1 MTEAQKPADIVTS
14 VTVTIHWAEQ
24 GGLSLMMGDR
34 MIKSVETEEQ
44 LSSFMGGFLKAL
56 RGQARHITIP
66 IEDHNR
72 LLEYR
77 DQVRRMARSGSSTKG
92 MAARLSPE
100 LSVEPTQPLD
110 DESIED
116 VANVAK
122 LSRFRSAFGLGGRT

>member
-1 MTEAQKPADIVTS
+1 MTDKPELLTS

-24 GGLSLMMGDR
+24 GGLSLMIGDR

-66 IEDHNR
+66 IEDHNK

-77 DQVRRMARSGSSTKG
+77 DQVRRMARPSSTRG
-92 MAARLSPE
+92 MAARLSPAPE
-100 LSVEPTQPLD
+100 LSVDEPTG
-110 DESIED
+110 EIED
-116 VANVAK
+116 ENVEPLAGWRAK
-122 LSRFRSAFGLGGRT
+122 LGFGGKQ

>member
-1 MTEAQKPADIVTS
+1 MTDAKQDVLTS

-66 IEDHNR
+66 IEDHNK

-77 DQVRRMARSGSSTKG
+77 DQVKRMARQGSTRG

-100 LSVEPTQPLD
+100 LQVDPNTEVVEDEHSENVEPLR
-110 DESIED
+110 
-116 VANVAK
+116 K
-122 LSRFRSAFGLGGRT
+122 WRSALGFGGKQ

>member
-1 MTEAQKPADIVTS
+1 MTEAKPTELLTS

-24 GGLSLMMGDR
+24 GGLSLMIGDR

-66 IEDHNR
+66 IEDHNK

-77 DQVRRMARSGSSTKG
+77 DQVRRMARGSTRG

-100 LSVEPTQPLD
+100 LHVDPQTEVVEDEHSENVEPLR
-110 DESIED
+110 
-116 VANVAK
+116 K
-122 LSRFRSAFGLGGRT
+122 WRSALGFGGKQ